1 MVVVGSVNSDAAG
14 NIIFAVN
21 GLSQDVKI
29 VNGKAVATFKG
40 LNAGNYNVLAK
51 YSGDKYYVS
60 TQTNATVKVN
70 KAQSTIDLIIGD
82 IIEGKKAVN
91 ITAIVN
97 KDATGNVTFEIPGLY
112 TPRDKKHH
120 QRFFIMGNCTV
131 NF

>member
-82 IIEGKKAVN
+82 IIEGKSS
-91 ITAIVN
+91 
-97 KDATGNVTFEIPGLY
+97 
-112 TPRDKKHH
+112 
-120 QRFFIMGNCTV
+120 
-131 NF
+131 